1 MSILAMLPTPSF
13 HQIQATDFRVMEL
26 YSSPP
31 VRKPTEDKES
41 SSLTASSLNPL
52 RFSLK
57 SGGNSEIY
65 GPKLRSERRE
75 DRPSI
80 GQSRSHSPLIS
91 HSFASLSAKQRALI
105 RLVKS
110 SNYTALKSLAHTIS
124 PAEANTKDDQ
134 GNPLLYSAAQSNLK
148 VTALLLALG
157 AKVDAVGEGGNTPL
171 HAAFAADREDTIL
184 HLVRCGANLEKRNR
198 EKLEPVAV
206 ASDRI
211 KGNLGV
217 RQEDSSASLSAR
229 VLIQRLQPKRSR
241 SQLRPHFNLRRRL
254 AVPSKPLLPTTRPT
268 STQPQAS
275 PSPLRS
281 NSPLYPSPM
290 RSGLHFQ
297 GELL

>member
-1 MSILAMLPTPSF
+1 MLPTPSF
-13 HQIQATDFRVMEL
+13 HQIKAADFRVMEQ
-26 YSSPP
+26 YTSP
-31 VRKPTEDKES
+31 VACKAAEDKES
-41 SSLTASSLNPL
+41 SSLTASCLNPL

-65 GPKLRSERRE
+65 GPKLRSQTRE
-75 DRPSI
+75 NRPII
-80 GQSRSHSPLIS
+80 GQSRSHSPLVS
-91 HSFASLSAKQRALI
+91 HRLASLSAKQRALI
-105 RLVKS
+105 RLVKTN
-110 SNYTALKSLAHTIS
+110 NYTALRSLAHTIS
-124 PAEANTKDDQ
+124 PAEANTRDDK

-148 VTALLLALG
+148 ITALLLALG
-157 AKVDAVGEGGNTPL
+157 ANVDAAGEGGNTPL

-184 HLVRCGANLEKRNR
+184 HLVRCGANLEKKNK
-198 EKLEPVAV
+198 EKLEPLAV

-217 RQEDSSASLSAR
+217 KQEDSSASLSVP

-241 SQLRPHFNLRRRL
+241 SQLRPQFTLHRRL
-254 AVPSKPLLPTTRPT
+254 AVPSQSLHPTNRPT
-268 STQPQAS
+268 STQPQYS
-275 PSPLRS
+275 LTPLRS